1 MKRRSIARSSWTPFC
16 HGTSHKRNQVQ
27 DTAVTYQT
35 LTHDRRI
42 HDVFSAADG
51 SFVEFI
57 AQNRRRCNTG
67 DNQTDNVN
75 RLVPQVT
82 LLQAV
87 SVQRINNAEA
97 AQLAPSVWK
106 SGFNVSTPRYRL
118 ASLDEADDDAQ
129 ETRFIC
135 RFRATVID
143 QDTSK
148 PSTRILGE
156 TLSRYPFNYEFLSY
170 RKGMRGLLTPKGKD
184 TAFFWLSTLR
194 FRCPVPDHLQQA
206 IREGHTMLRDGT
218 ASVYVDVVPIRTSV
232 RYNEVHFS
240 KDYVRTLRRMQFFD
254 ATIGW
259 GPNNVLPLVE
269 ASGRWENIPVCPPPQ
284 PATIEASKV
293 DKEAIAVA
301 PQKVVKK
308 QHTLSACLWSSAVFK
323 ARGVTKSV
331 NSDTLR
337 RIHEWIEFHLLVGF
351 DHIYVYDNSGAHSN
365 ETSLAPLLSRYAQ
378 QVTRIDWPSTVC
390 NNNNPTDDSS
400 GERSSQY
407 AAEASCLA

>member
-1 MKRRSIARSSWTPFC
+1 
-16 HGTSHKRNQVQ
+16 
-27 DTAVTYQT
+27 
-35 LTHDRRI
+35 
-42 HDVFSAADG
+42 
-51 SFVEFI
+51 VEFI

-75 RLVPQVT
+75 RLIPQVT

-87 SVQRINNAEA
+87 SVQRIDEAEA
-97 AQLAPSVWK
+97 AHLAPSVWK
-106 SGFNVSTPRYRL
+106 SGFNASATTRYRL
-118 ASLDEADDDAQ
+118 SSLDEADHDGR

-143 QDTSK
+143 EDTSK

-184 TAFFWLSTLR
+184 TALFWTSTLR
-194 FRCPVPDHLQQA
+194 FRCPVPGHLQRA
-206 IREGHTMLRDGT
+206 IVDGHTMLRDGT
-218 ASVYVDVVPIRTSV
+218 ASVHVDVVPIRTSA
-232 RYNEVHFS
+232 RYNEVHFP
-240 KDYVRTLRRMQFFD
+240 KDHVKVLRRMKFFD
-254 ATIGW
+254 AETRW

-269 ASGRWENIPVCPPPQ
+269 ASGRWENIPVCPPPK
-284 PATIEASKV
+284 PVAVEAPKPDSL
-293 DKEAIAVA
+293 AIAEAPREEVA
-301 PQKVVKK
+301 KK

-323 ARGVTKSV
+323 ARGETKSV
-331 NSDTLR
+331 NVDTMR
-337 RIHEWIEFHLLVGF
+337 RIREWIEFHLMVGF

-365 ETSLAPLLSRYAQ
+365 ETSLAPLLNQYA

-390 NNNNPTDDSS
+390 NNNKPTDDSP